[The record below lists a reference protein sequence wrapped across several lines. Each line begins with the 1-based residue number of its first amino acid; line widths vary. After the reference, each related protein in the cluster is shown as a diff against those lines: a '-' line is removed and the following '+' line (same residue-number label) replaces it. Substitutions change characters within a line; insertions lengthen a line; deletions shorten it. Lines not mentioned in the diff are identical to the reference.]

1 MRVRGVEM
9 TASPMLHKTRPYGFG
24 SLGLRNYA
32 LGGGSVPQTDRALTA
47 ATVQRSTATPKSP
60 IPHLMYL
67 YLS

>member
-1 MRVRGVEM
+1 MRVHGVER
-9 TASPMLHKTRPYGFG
+9 TASPTLQKTRPHGFG
-24 SLGLRNYA
+24 SLGVRNYA
-32 LGGGSVPQTDRALTA
+32 LGGGSVPQIDRALTA